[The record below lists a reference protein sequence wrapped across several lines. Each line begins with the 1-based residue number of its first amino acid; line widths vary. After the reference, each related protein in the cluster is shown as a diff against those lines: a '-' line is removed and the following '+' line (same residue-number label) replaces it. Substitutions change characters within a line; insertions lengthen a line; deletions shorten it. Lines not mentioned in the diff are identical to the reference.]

1 MVYHHGYS
9 DPTAITLA
17 RLASRLVDAPKQGF
31 QLRPEKWNEIKSGL
45 NVPQPEYLRP
55 KGEGRVASR
64 TKVMDIL
71 VLNVIPAFRDEMM
84 TSFAK
89 SLNSMLGTEN
99 SIAIDED
106 IREFYQAASSRY
118 PEAVAGMRAALSIL
132 NEEWKNVISKNE
144 YKRALN
150 KDYQT
155 CSPKKGLSRTASRID
170 RAPLV

>member
-1 MVYHHGYS
+1 
-9 DPTAITLA
+9 
-17 RLASRLVDAPKQGF
+17 
-31 QLRPEKWNEIKSGL
+31 
-45 NVPQPEYLRP
+45 
-55 KGEGRVASR
+55 
-64 TKVMDIL
+64 MDIL

-84 TSFAK
+84 TSFAR

-99 SIAIDED
+99 RIAIDED
-106 IREFYQAASSRY
+106 IREFYQAASRRY

-132 NEEWKNVISKNE
+132 NEEWKNVIAKNE

-155 CSPKKGLSRTASRID
+155 CSPKKGLSRTASSID